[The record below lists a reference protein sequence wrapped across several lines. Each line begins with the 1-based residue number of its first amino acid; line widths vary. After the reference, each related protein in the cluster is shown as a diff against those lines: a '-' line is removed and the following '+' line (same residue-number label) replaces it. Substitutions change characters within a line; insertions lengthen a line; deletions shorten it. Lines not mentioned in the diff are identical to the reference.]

1 MIFGGE
7 NSLFVHADNSQKYIP
22 VLGEGTT
29 DRLGDN
35 TIIAEVKFLVNVINP
50 RKKLFKSEIQCSKQF
65 FVC

>member
-29 DRLGDN
+29 DRLGD
-35 TIIAEVKFLVNVINP
+35 TIIIAEVKCLVNVINC
-50 RKKLFKSEIQCSKQF
+50 RKKLFKFEIQCSKQF